1 MVLSL
6 ARKVDLGRKIKGV
19 NVQHAQQTNLAFK
32 SGMAGLYY
40 TDVYCAAR
48 TSGIKHFLYLCFLN
62 ILCFPIFY
70 TDKE

>member
-1 MVLSL
+1 MVFSL

-40 TDVYCAAR
+40 TDAYCAAR
-48 TSGIKHFLYLCFLN
+48 TSVIKHFPYLCFFKYIMLSHF
-62 ILCFPIFY
+62 LY
-70 TDKE
+70 